1 MLETERVREKYKVL
15 QPLLDERC
23 LRVWA
28 ATEARSLGHGGIKT
42 VASACGLSRRSI
54 ERGLTELR
62 SQQVADNETVPLP
75 AGRIRR
81 PGGGR
86 KTLLADSPNLTVELE
101 QLVDSA
107 TRGDP
112 MSPLRWTSKST
123 EKLAV
128 ELQARGYKISTR
140 SVAKLLKNIGYSLQ
154 VVRKTLE
161 GGKHEDRDQ
170 QFDHIN
176 SSVKAFHTCGEPVI
190 SIDAKKK
197 ELIGNFTNKGREWH
211 LKGQP
216 EEVNVYD
223 FIDKELGKV
232 TPYGVLDIAANE
244 GWVSVGI
251 DHDTAEFAAE
261 SIRRWWREMGC
272 LRYPKATRLLIT
284 ADGGGSNGV
293 RVRLWKKVL
302 QELATG
308 LGIEIHVCH
317 FPPGTSKWNKIEH
330 RMFCQITQNWRG
342 RPLVSRQVVVNL
354 IGQTTTKT
362 GLRIKAALDENIY
375 PTKQQVSDAELAAI
389 KITRHEFH
397 GEWNYYISP

>member
-1 MLETERVREKYKVL
+1 MSETDRVREKYKVL
-15 QPLLDERC
+15 QPLLNERC
-23 LRVWA
+23 LRLWA
-28 ATEARSLGHGGIKT
+28 ATEARSLGHGGIKA
-42 VASACGLSRRSI
+42 VATACGLSRRSI
-54 ERGLTELR
+54 ERGLSELQ
-62 SQQVADNETVPLP
+62 SQAAGDETVQLS
-75 AGRIRR
+75 AGRVRR

-86 KTLLADSPNLTVELE
+86 KTLLSNNPNLVAELE
-101 QLVDSA
+101 HLVDSA

-123 EKLAV
+123 EKLAK
-128 ELQARGYKISTR
+128 ELQAGGHQISAR
-140 SVAKLLKNIGYSLQ
+140 SVAKVLKNTGYSLQ
-154 VVRKTLE
+154 VVRKTHE
-161 GGKHEDRDQ
+161 GGKHEDRDE
-170 QFDHIN
+170 QFEHIN
-176 SSVKAFHTCGEPVI
+176 TSVMAFQACGEPVI

-197 ELIGNFTNKGREWH
+197 ELIGNFTNRGKEWH
-211 LKGQP
+211 PKGQP
-216 EEVNVYD
+216 KEVNVYD
-223 FIDKELGKV
+223 FVDKELGKV

-261 SIRRWWREMGC
+261 SIRCWWREMGC

-302 QELATG
+302 QDLATG
-308 LGIEIHVCH
+308 LGLEIHVCH

-342 RPLVSRQVVVNL
+342 RPLMSRQVVVNL

-375 PTKQQVSDAELAAI
+375 PTKQKVSDAELAAI
-389 KITRHEFH
+389 KIIRHEFH